1 MEEGS
6 HETLTRSH
14 RRCKDAP
21 RSGETHLKQEMENI
35 MKNTKKGGGGSSSS
49 SSSVK
54 GRSEQCWRISLH
66 RISGGDAGQRLL

>member
-35 MKNTKKGGGGSSSS
+35 MKNTKKGGGSS

-66 RISGGDAGQRLL
+66 QISGGHAGQRLL